1 MMDRRTFVQ
10 RLSVAALAVQSVE
23 SMAKMLPSWNSCS
36 CTPLLQEKID
46 RVRKCEIGEI
56 THVFGYTYHDRNLRE
71 PLDGAQHHVDIANQ
85 IFGAAPISVFATHGR
100 EEGESIQ
107 AMFIYPGERR
117 MIFRSMPGS
126 AQRND
131 DQLWV
136 YGSEGS
142 LNLALQGRPTR
153 TAAAFNLTATML
165 VANQSLREGREL
177 DIPSIG

>member
-1 MMDRRTFVQ
+1 
-10 RLSVAALAVQSVE
+10 
-23 SMAKMLPSWNSCS
+23 
-36 CTPLLQEKID
+36 
-46 RVRKCEIGEI
+46 
-56 THVFGYTYHDRNLRE
+56 
-71 PLDGAQHHVDIANQ
+71 
-85 IFGAAPISVFATHGR
+85 
-100 EEGESIQ
+100 
-107 AMFIYPGERR
+107 MFIYPGERR